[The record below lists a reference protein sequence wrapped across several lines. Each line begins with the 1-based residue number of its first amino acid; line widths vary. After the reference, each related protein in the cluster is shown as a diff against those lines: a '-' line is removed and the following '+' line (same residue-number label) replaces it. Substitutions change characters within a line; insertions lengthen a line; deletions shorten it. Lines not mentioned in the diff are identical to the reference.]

1 VRKRLSTS
9 GKNSLASD
17 FEPERSPEA
26 RALAE
31 EALLRLLVALEG
43 KDVELV
49 VLGGLVPEILTRGQG
64 EAVPAHLGTTD
75 VDIHISFGVDADR
88 DLSSLERA
96 LDAIGAEPDPKIDG
110 WRWRIR
116 VGGVRVKIEFLCDRD
131 DVAANQAIALPGC
144 RRLTAAN
151 LRGTGFVARDWA
163 EEDLTGKIDGEQVTV
178 MAKYAGLEGYL
189 MAKAH
194 AVRHRGLDRDC
205 YDLAFVL
212 IYNRAGGPG
221 QAAELLRSGQFAE
234 DVASART
241 VWNEIQVRY
250 ADAGAFGP
258 QSYAKQALLVD
269 PEADS
274 AELRQSA
281 VSAVAEFLAALL

>member
-1 VRKRLSTS
+1 M
-9 GKNSLASD
+9 ASD
-17 FEPERSPEA
+17 SEPERSPEA

-43 KDVELV
+43 EDVELV

-64 EAVPAHLGTTD
+64 EAVPTHLGTTD

-88 DLSSLERA
+88 DLSSLEHA
-96 LDAIGAEPDPKIDG
+96 LQAIGAESDPKIDG

-131 DVAANQAIALPGC
+131 DVAADQPIALPGC
-144 RRLTAAN
+144 RLLKAAN

-163 EEDLTGKIDGEQVTV
+163 EEELSGKIDGEQVTV
-178 MAKYAGLEGYL
+178 MAKYADLEGYL

-212 IYNRAGGPG
+212 IYNRAGGPA

-234 DVASART
+234 DVAKART
-241 VWNEIQVRY
+241 VWSEMEARF
-250 ADAGAFGP
+250 ADAGAFGSE
-258 QSYAKQALLVD
+258 SYAKQAILVD
-269 PEADS
+269 PEADGV
-274 AELRQSA
+274 ELRQSA
-281 VSAVAEFLAALL
+281 VSAVAEFIAALGLE